1 MPQHNSVSPRVH
13 HANISYLQAASVP
26 ELFFAC
32 SASRTRRLCPLYV
45 KLSEHA
51 ARMHK
56 TPTVIRNP
64 PPLRDVTADERALAA
79 VLAQGDCS
87 SQFCSTCSKLLTTS
101 ASSLHSSHDVVDISN
116 VFTPSRSLPN
126 LGVDEASAQY
136 VPPMPC

>member
-1 MPQHNSVSPRVH
+1 VPQLNPVSPRIH
-13 HANISYLQAASVP
+13 HSNISNSQAASVP

-45 KLSEHA
+45 KLGEHA

-87 SQFCSTCSKLLTTS
+87 AQFCSTCCKLLTTS
-101 ASSLHSSHDVVDISN
+101 VSCFHSSHDVVDISN

-126 LGVDEASAQY
+126 LGIDEASAQY
-136 VPPMPC
+136 VPPMPY